1 MAKAV
6 VREINEDPDSYFGLT
21 FPLRVGTDNNFI
33 RSSTLREQ
41 VSSNIKNL
49 LLTHKGERVGQPEFG
64 SRLPAILFEPI
75 TEEIGDNIRLAIEEA
90 LEEWLPY
97 VVAENV
103 ITIVDEKNPNQLI
116 VTLEFRVTIDDPDA
130 IETITFNFNT
140 GA

>member
-1 MAKAV
+1 MASI
-6 VREINEDPDSYFGLT
+6 RELNEDRDSFFGLT
-21 FPLRVGTDNNFI
+21 FPLRVGNDNNFI
-33 RSSTLREQ
+33 RSQTLREQ

-49 LLTHKGERVGQPEFG
+49 LLTHKGERVGQPNFG

-75 TEEIGDNIRLAIEEA
+75 DNTIGDKIEEA
-90 LEEWLPY
+90 INEALAEWLPY

-103 ITIVDEKNPNQLI
+103 ITITDEKNPNSLI
-116 VTLEFRVTIDDPDA
+116 VSLEFRVTIDDPDS

>member
-1 MAKAV
+1 MASI
-6 VREINEDPDSYFGLT
+6 RELNEDRDSFFGLT

-33 RSSTLREQ
+33 RSQTLREQ

-49 LLTHKGERVGQPEFG
+49 LLTHKGERVGQPNFG

-75 TEEIGDNIRLAIEEA
+75 DNTIGDKIEEA
-90 LEEWLPY
+90 INEALAEWLPY

-103 ITIVDEKNPNQLI
+103 ITVTDEKNPNSLI
-116 VTLEFRVTIDDPDA
+116 VSLEFRVTIDDPDS
-130 IETITFNFNT
+130 IETIIFNFNT

>member
-1 MAKAV
+1 MASI
-6 VREINEDPDSYFGLT
+6 RELNEDRDSFFGLT

-33 RSSTLREQ
+33 RSQTLREQ

-49 LLTHKGERVGQPEFG
+49 LLTHKGERVGQPNFG

-75 TEEIGDNIRLAIEEA
+75 DNTIGDKIEEA
-90 LEEWLPY
+90 IHEALAEWLPY

-103 ITIVDEKNPNQLI
+103 ITVTDEKNPNSLI
-116 VTLEFRVTIDDPDA
+116 VSLEFRVTIDDPDS